1 MRGLARRLDK
11 LESLIPVPEPES
23 RARFRDLL
31 RRLSSAESK
40 ALQNAIL
47 NIRNGEGTEEDRRT
61 FQTTMALAQERLD
74 AGLIIV
80 RERKPPGGWNEEIRM
95 LRQTYGAEAWR
106 YASFYDEYLVSM
118 EEAGGASVD

>member
-11 LESLIPVPEPES
+11 LESQIPVPEPES

-31 RRLSSAESK
+31 RRLSSGESS
-40 ALQNAIL
+40 ALQKAIQ

-61 FQTTMALAQERLD
+61 VQDTLAMAQERLD
-74 AGLIIV
+74 EGLIIV

-95 LRQTYGAEAWR
+95 LRQTYGADAWR
-106 YASFYDEYLVSM
+106 YASFYDEYLVPV
-118 EEAGGASVD
+118 EEAAD